1 MIGKVSGFF
10 SRPSSESLKFKKHLK
25 NKPIQ
30 IIYSDD
36 KFKTILNSFDK
47 EQKSAILI
55 VYIHSITNPSNI
67 NYHILRKILNNFDL
81 SMFINTNF
89 QFYPILS
96 NEKSLEEIKNFF
108 GKRDVPC
115 LLFFRW
121 NIENKMKLLRMIN
134 LKNKPTTDEVMEAMS
149 DVLELG
155 EEQVKSEEG
164 RFGEINRKKLKVD
177 QLRKEHER
185 KMNEV
190 FNRQTRMQNNINR
203 Q

>member
-1 MIGKVSGFF
+1 
-10 SRPSSESLKFKKHLK
+10 
-25 NKPIQ
+25 
-30 IIYSDD
+30 
-36 KFKTILNSFDK
+36 
-47 EQKSAILI
+47 
-55 VYIHSITNPSNI
+55 
-67 NYHILRKILNNFDL
+67 
-81 SMFINTNF
+81 MFINTNF